1 MLYLEVVV
9 QGRCSFLSSHV
20 LAATFEVLASW
31 LCFIL
36 WCTWHNALLTYSFS
50 FRVLNAH
57 HPLELNFY
65 WLVSSCHFT
74 HQFCLGR
81 MASTILSF
89 SRAYS
94 LEPKYCMLQCRV
106 LLIFLAWFS
115 CLLPHASVLS
125 CRQQLI
131 SLIVHSPHRL
141 MSAAHGCCL
150 QLTAAV

>member
-1 MLYLEVVV
+1 MRHEDTDIAYVTRLVVIFKLMLYLEVVV

-74 HQFCLGR
+74 LINFVLEEWHQ
-81 MASTILSF
+81 LSF
-89 SRAYS
+89 LSVVFIHWS
-94 LEPKYCMLQCRV
+94 LSIACCSVVFYWYFWLGFRVSPTTCKCPKL
-106 LLIFLAWFS
+106 
-115 CLLPHASVLS
+115 
-125 CRQQLI
+125 
-131 SLIVHSPHRL
+131 
-141 MSAAHGCCL
+141 
-150 QLTAAV
+150 